1 MDLILFKKE
10 VEVNKNTTIAFLII
24 LITVM
29 FFTSPLYNKFYTEKI
44 LKKPYVANT
53 ISKNTNKE
61 KNVKESPV
69 EKEEIVVEKKNDS
82 LINDSIVSDT
92 IWVETDK
99 LIIGI
104 KEKGG
109 IVISVKMKQYR
120 YNNGGDIKGNEIID
134 IINKNS
140 DGGCQLAINGKTFDK
155 KLFRYSGKNKRIKIS
170 EKEKTV
176 EFLYKKDKNNE
187 IKKIFKFNKDQ
198 YTFNVIIESSSLP
211 GERITLGWKC
221 GIEESEENV
230 GKTQINKNVMHYS
243 NGQAV
248 QHIVMKK
255 EYREETTGLYKW
267 IGISSKYF
275 FAAIINDSIYDSDI
289 LIDGKKVSKI
299 DSKKNE
305 INYSFEIQKT
315 AEKRREV
322 YTIYVGPTKREELVK
337 YNENFEKVLFPVIGW
352 TKMFFWSD
360 KWFPWIAEFVLWL
373 LISLN
378 SIVKDYGIAIILIT
392 IVSRIVTYPMTYSSM
407 KSMGK
412 MKDIQPKINKIKQ
425 KYKNNATKM
434 NSEIMEFYK
443 KEGVS
448 PINLGCLPMF
458 LQMPIFI
465 SLFVVLKKAI
475 EIRGVGTIIVP
486 WIHDLSKPE
495 VLFSLKAILPNGIPM
510 YGSNFALLPIIN
522 AVLTFFQ
529 NKMTI
534 KDPNQKAMV
543 YFMPIFMLVI
553 FNSFSSGLVLYW
565 TMSSALGLL
574 QQIIINK
581 TQRNVIK

>member
-10 VEVNKNTTIAFLII
+10 VGVNKNTTIAFLII

-29 FFTSPLYNKFYTEKI
+29 FFTSPVYNKFYTEKI
-44 LKKPYVANT
+44 MKKPYISNT
-53 ISKNTNKE
+53 ISKNDNNE
-61 KNVKESPV
+61 KTITKPQIVI
-69 EKEEIVVEKKNDS
+69 EENVVEEKKSS
-82 LINDSIVSDT
+82 LINNLIVSDT
-92 IWVETDK
+92 IWVETDN
-99 LIIGI
+99 LIVGI
-104 KEKGG
+104 KEIGG
-109 IVISVKMKQYR
+109 IVISIKMKQYR
-120 YNNGGDIKGNEIID
+120 YNHDGDINGNEIID
-134 IINKNS
+134 ILNKNS
-140 DGGCQLAINGKTFDK
+140 DGGCQLAINGKSFDQELFKYYGDNK
-155 KLFRYSGKNKRIKIS
+155 KKKITTK
-170 EKEKTV
+170 KENV
-176 EFLYKKDKNNE
+176 EFFYNKDQDNE
-187 IKKIFKFNKDQ
+187 IRKTFVFNKDE
-198 YTFNVIIESSSLP
+198 YTFGVIIENNSLP

-230 GKTQINKNVMHYS
+230 GKTQINKNIIHYS
-243 NGQAV
+243 NGQTV
-248 QHIVMKK
+248 QHLVMNKDN
-255 EYREETTGLYKW
+255 REETTGLYKW
-267 IGISSKYF
+267 IGITSKYF

-289 LIDGKKVSKI
+289 LIDGKKISEINSKQ
-299 DSKKNE
+299 NT

-315 AEKRREV
+315 AEKRKEF
-322 YTIYVGPTKREELVK
+322 YTIYAGPTKRKELIK

-412 MKDIQPKINKIKQ
+412 MKDIQPKINKIKL
-425 KYKNNATKM
+425 KYKNNAAKM
-434 NSEIMEFYK
+434 NSEVMDLYK

-475 EIRGVGTIIVP
+475 EIRGVGTCIVP

-495 VLFSLKAILPNGIPM
+495 VLFSLKSILPNGIPM

-553 FNSFSSGLVLYW
+553 FNSFPSGLVLYW

-574 QQIIINK
+574 QQVIINK
-581 TQRNVIK
+581 TQRNVPK